1 MSTVTLN
8 QPLPEF
14 TAQATNGELQSSDL
28 QGQAT
33 VLFFYPKNNTPGCT
47 TESKGFRDHYAEFTA
62 ANCRVIGISRDTMG
76 SHQRVIKKLELPYPL
91 IADPEEAICNLFGVM
106 KEKNM
111 FGKKV
116 KGIERSTFLID
127 SQGNLVQEWRKV
139 KVPGHVEEVLAAAQ
153 ALT

>member
-14 TAQATNGELQSSDL
+14 TAQATNGELHSSDL

-47 TESKGFRDHYAEFTA
+47 TESKDFRDQYAEFTA

-127 SQGNLVQEWRKV
+127 GQGKLVQEWRKV
-139 KVPGHVEEVLAAAQ
+139 KVPGHVEEVLTAAK

>member
-47 TESKGFRDHYAEFTA
+47 TESKGFRDHHAEFTA